1 MQNLWKSLHGVKQ
14 IKKKLYWKTKFSE
27 NHHCIAYVAQQA
39 LHELQLQNKYGPF
52 LSYFKIDF
60 NFNLTV
66 ENQQSKKIKERT
78 GLFKWILWSCHNV
91 ETLKFWFPLKFFK
104 VLYFISLWYQIS
116 RSNVPAFIQML
127 FVLSH
132 VLWWSLI
139 ILI

>member
-78 GLFKWILWSCHNV
+78 GEYYDLVIMWRRWNFDFPWILLKYFTLFLCDIKFLDQMFQRSYKCCLYCPMFYGDLWS
-91 ETLKFWFPLKFFK
+91 
-104 VLYFISLWYQIS
+104 S
-116 RSNVPAFIQML
+116 
-127 FVLSH
+127 
-132 VLWWSLI
+132 
-139 ILI
+139 